1 MLQPMFASAIKDDV
15 CKVSKATLEPRVA
28 SIQKGEDDVNI
39 YAKTIVTRSR
49 NIQVIPVREKLTSA
63 VPRRKEAD
71 ILEAF
76 SCTIQIGSMLLQIP
90 PTQDEIKPNFRTPP
104 KML

>member
-1 MLQPMFASAIKDDV
+1 MFAGAIKVDV
-15 CKVSKATLEPRVA
+15 YKVTKGTLKPRMA
-28 SIQKGEDDVNI
+28 SFQKWEDDVNI
-39 YAKTIVTRSR
+39 CAKTIVTRSR

-63 VPRRKEAD
+63 VPRRKETD